1 MKNPKDSGGF
11 PKPSRLFIAV
21 ALLLSI
27 FGGYQLS
34 HLIDGMDETNLK
46 RTEKILAMEG
56 SIDDAT
62 IALGRQIQE
71 WKDMLLRINDS
82 ELYSKHRQAFFDSS
96 RKVQEALMRTMDAM
110 RNDGMS
116 TSDVEQLL
124 LEHQALNSDYLFA
137 KSALNP
143 KSSNSY
149 LEADKLVIGMDRGLQ
164 QHIAKVKS
172 DIEGFTEQQLKQP
185 IPMQGS
191 RYLFGFVGALS
202 LLVMSLVGFF
212 FAHRN

>member
-1 MKNPKDSGGF
+1 MQNSIFEPK
-11 PKPSRLFIAV
+11 RLIIFIAV
-21 ALLLSI
+21 MTLLSI

-34 HLIDGMDETNLK
+34 QLINRMNRDYQQQAKKL
-46 RTEKILAMEG
+46 LAMERNLG
-56 SIDDAT
+56 DAT
-62 IALGRQIQE
+62 TALGRQIQE